1 MPVMEIWIVVF
12 YLFMV
17 SPRDHLVPIS
27 HYRPTAQLMK
37 DKDRSKL
44 IYSHQSYD

>member
-1 MPVMEIWIVVF
+1 MAVMEMLIVVF

-17 SPRDHLVPIS
+17 SPRDHVCTIMR
-27 HYRPTAQLMK
+27 Y
-37 DKDRSKL
+37 RSKL